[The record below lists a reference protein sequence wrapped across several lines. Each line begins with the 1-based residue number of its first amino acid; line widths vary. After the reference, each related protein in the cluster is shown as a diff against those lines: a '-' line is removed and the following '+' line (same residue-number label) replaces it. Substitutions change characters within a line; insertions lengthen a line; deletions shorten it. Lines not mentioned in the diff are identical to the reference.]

1 MYDTYASLIAFREA
15 HPQFFSNEAD
25 FSWKVSTSHWS
36 QGRYVQSIAGDEAF
50 VMVGNFDTREQTLT
64 VEFPIEG
71 TWRNYFNDTETHT
84 GALTT
89 VTLGAGE
96 YRLYLM
102 DNGE

>member
-1 MYDTYASLIAFREA
+1 
-15 HPQFFSNEAD
+15 
-25 FSWKVSTSHWS
+25 
-36 QGRYVQSIAGDEAF
+36 
-50 VMVGNFDTREQTLT
+50 MVGNFDTREQTLT

-71 TWRNYFNDTETHT
+71 TWRNYFDDTETHT
-84 GALTT
+84 DALAT